1 MGGDPYAPGM
11 SLEVADYLAA
21 CALNPPKRERV
32 PASPYR

>member
-1 MGGDPYAPGM
+1 M